1 MTEQMKLLK
10 DGQYFLCIRK
20 QILPILHW
28 PITPWR
34 AEGHDNALKQRQ
46 IMRSRDGSLDSWPH
60 AFFQPNHFEPV
71 VVVTDD
77 VATKKETNKN
87 EPLAKRPST
96 EWNIS
101 SFVKP
106 AKVDK
111 VESSGLKRKK
121 VESETPTTAKKASR
135 KFLPH
140 WKGDFPGLFMMTRK
154 V

>member
-1 MTEQMKLLK
+1 MT
-10 DGQYFLCIRK
+10 
-20 QILPILHW
+20 
-28 PITPWR
+28 
-34 AEGHDNALKQRQ
+34 
-46 IMRSRDGSLDSWPH
+46 SRL
-60 AFFQPNHFEPV
+60 FQPNHFVPVVVVVVVV

-87 EPLAKRPST
+87 KLLAKRPSA
-96 EWNIS
+96 EWSIS

-121 VESETPTTAKKASR
+121 AESETPTTAKKTSR

-140 WKGDFPGLFMMTRK
+140 WKGDFPWIVYDDKKGVIL
-154 V
+154 

>member
-1 MTEQMKLLK
+1 MT
-10 DGQYFLCIRK
+10 
-20 QILPILHW
+20 
-28 PITPWR
+28 
-34 AEGHDNALKQRQ
+34 
-46 IMRSRDGSLDSWPH
+46 SRL
-60 AFFQPNHFEPV
+60 FQPNHFVPVVVVVVV

-87 EPLAKRPST
+87 ELLAKRPSA
-96 EWNIS
+96 EWSIS

-121 VESETPTTAKKASR
+121 AESETPTTAKKTSR

-140 WKGDFPGLFMMTRK
+140 WKGDFPWIVCDDKKGVIL
-154 V
+154 